1 MGYYKDM
8 DITPEEEERIIQATA
23 EKIHSLQME
32 TIAILLLESSKPLVY
47 IGGELGRFLITP
59 FIPAISEDLGI
70 KTEKLFRIFEQR
82 PNVEKLIKKIEAML
96 IEDEKKKKES
106 KKKTENEQKST

>member
-1 MGYYKDM
+1 
-8 DITPEEEERIIQATA
+8 
-23 EKIHSLQME
+23 ME

-59 FIPAISEDLGI
+59 FIPAISEDLGV

-82 PNVEKLIKKIEAML
+82 PNVERLIKKIEAML
-96 IEDEKKKKES
+96 LEDEKKKKEEKQ
-106 KKKTENEQKST
+106 KKNENKPK